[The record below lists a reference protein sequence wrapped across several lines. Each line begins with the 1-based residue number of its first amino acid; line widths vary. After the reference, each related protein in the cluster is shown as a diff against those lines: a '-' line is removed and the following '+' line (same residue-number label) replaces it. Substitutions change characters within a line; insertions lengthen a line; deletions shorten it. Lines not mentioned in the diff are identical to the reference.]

1 MNDDEK
7 PTLTEYELWR
17 YLHFEE
23 GLPVTRRAI
32 KYAVLRRE
40 IQPTRLGGGN
50 FYSRRD
56 GLDWIKSRK
65 QSGVYRAPETR
76 AAVGE

>member
-1 MNDDEK
+1 MDDDEK
-7 PTLTEYELWR
+7 PTLSEHELWR
-17 YLHFEE
+17 YLHYDE

-50 FYSRRD
+50 FYSKRD
-56 GLDWIKSRK
+56 GLDWVKSRN
-65 QSGVYRAPETR
+65 QPGVYRAPESR